1 RPPASSHPTAN
12 PMLDT
17 DASPPASATRL
28 RRICVY
34 CGSGPG
40 SDPAYAEAARA
51 LGTIMAARGIG
62 LVYGG
67 GTVGLMGEIA
77 GAIESQGGETLGII
91 PRFLVGVERTNGH
104 GRLVVT
110 ADM

>member
-1 RPPASSHPTAN
+1 MERHFPARTSRPGAATPICRLRCRPPASSHPTAN

-77 GAIESQGGETLGII
+77 GAIESQGGET
-91 PRFLVGVERTNGH
+91 
-104 GRLVVT
+104 
-110 ADM
+110 